1 MSKKSP
7 RINPENLT
15 RPAGIHPAL
24 SAVEFAART
33 NAKPLVDE
41 HGVER
46 GLTMNVHTGV
56 TTDEQP
62 AVGYAVGGER
72 DIQGRRINTKKV
84 STGSKDPKISAND
97 VSKFSEKV
105 RLGTKDKNVNMGAWV
120 DSSKTKS
127 GVQLDASRVYR
138 DKEEAKKVMENRKED
153 AMYDVQTFETIRNT
167 KKKPREKNK

>member
-1 MSKKSP
+1 MAKKSP
-7 RINPENLT
+7 RINSETLT
-15 RPAGIHPAL
+15 RPVGFHPAL
-24 SAVEFAART
+24 SAVEFAERT

-56 TTDEQP
+56 TTDEKP

-72 DIQGRRINTKKV
+72 DVQGKRINTKKV
-84 STGSKDPKISAND
+84 STGTKDPKVSAND
-97 VSKFSEKV
+97 VSKFSEKI

-120 DSSKTKS
+120 DSGKTKS
-127 GVQLDASRVYR
+127 GVQLDASRVYT
-138 DKEEAKKVMENRKED
+138 DKEEATKKMEERKED

-167 KKKPREKNK
+167 KKKPREKNR